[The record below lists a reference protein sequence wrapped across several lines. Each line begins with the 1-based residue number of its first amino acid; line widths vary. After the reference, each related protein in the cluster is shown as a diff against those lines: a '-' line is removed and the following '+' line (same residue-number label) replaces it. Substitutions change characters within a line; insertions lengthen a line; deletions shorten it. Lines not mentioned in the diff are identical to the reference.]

1 MTDNGLCVIQSI
13 SSEPPLS
20 SDGLKEG
27 KRYITLKVTSR
38 LLHTSEQWFEDTI
51 SIPVEAEPQALG
63 KVTTYI
69 RRYAL
74 MALVGIAPED
84 DDGEDAAGRGND
96 LPDVKKVK
104 AAQPGQEHWCAEH
117 NCAFKEHRQG
127 TEHWYSHKL
136 ADGKWCNE
144 PSDNPKSSQDAQ
156 GTGDTKK
163 AEELGGESKIL
174 KDWDIFIKAVKQVKW
189 ETGLR
194 EFIRSE
200 FKIVAEKDDMK
211 ALFGRLTLKQQAV
224 VAEALREKLKEFKES
239 QEQETK

>member
-1 MTDNGLCVIQSI
+1 MLTSEKIDQIAVALSKAQAIMEGAKKTSTNPFFRSKYADLAEVWDTCRKPLTDNGLCVIQSI

-96 LPDVKKVK
+96 LPEVKKVK

-144 PSDNPKSSQDAQ
+144 PSDTPKSSQDAQ

-174 KDWDIFIKAVKQVKW
+174 K
-189 ETGLR
+189 
-194 EFIRSE
+194 
-200 FKIVAEKDDMK
+200 
-211 ALFGRLTLKQQAV
+211 
-224 VAEALREKLKEFKES
+224 
-239 QEQETK
+239 